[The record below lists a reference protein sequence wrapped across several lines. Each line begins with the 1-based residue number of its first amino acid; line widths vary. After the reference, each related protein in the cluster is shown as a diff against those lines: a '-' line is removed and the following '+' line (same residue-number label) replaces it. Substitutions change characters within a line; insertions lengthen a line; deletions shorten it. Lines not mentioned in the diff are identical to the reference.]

1 MKLSNRINLPD
12 ISITGFET
20 PLNEVERGIQDSVHR
35 FARDFMRPL
44 GQELDKMTAEQV
56 VAPGSPYYSLFSEAA
71 KLGLSSD
78 LLAELPPETAVRV
91 ESMIG
96 EEMGWGDAGLA
107 VSRASAPSRTRWPR
121 P

>member
-35 FARDFMRPL
+35 FAKDFMRPL

-56 VAPGSPYYSLFSEAA
+56 VAPARRTTACSA
-71 KLGLSSD
+71 K
-78 LLAELPPETAVRV
+78 PPSWA
-91 ESMIG
+91 
-96 EEMGWGDAGLA
+96 
-107 VSRASAPSRTRWPR
+107 
-121 P
+121 